1 MNVGKPLLILP
12 AFEEADRLPAVL
24 ADLRESGLAL
34 DVVVV
39 DDGSS
44 DATAEVAAAGGARV
58 VRHPFNLGY
67 GAALQ
72 TGYKLALASGAPVV
86 AQMDADGQHRA
97 DQLDALLAPVQRG
110 EADLVVG
117 SRFLEETAY
126 RMGPLKGFGR
136 RLFGLFGRCVGL
148 RVSDP
153 TSGFQ
158 AMNRRVLELYG
169 SDFFPTDFPDIDVLV
184 AAHRNGLRI
193 RECPVRMDPS
203 PRKSTLHSGLRPL
216 YYVYRTALAFWAAS
230 ARVHPNG
237 TR

>member
-1 MNVGKPLLILP
+1 MSAAQPLLIIP
-12 AFEEADRLPAVL
+12 ACNEASRLPAVL
-24 ADLRESGLAL
+24 EGLEAAGLDLE
-34 DVVVV
+34 VVVV

-44 DATAEVAAAGGARV
+44 DATAEVATAGGAEV
-58 VRHPFNLGY
+58 IRHPFNLGY

-72 TGYKLALASGAPVV
+72 TGYKYALARGAKVV

-97 DQLDALLAPVQRG
+97 DQLGRLLGPVQSG

-126 RMGPLKGFGR
+126 RMGPLKGLGR
-136 RLFGLFGRCVGL
+136 RLFGLFGRWVGL
-148 RVSDP
+148 RITDP

-169 SDFFPTDFPDIDVLV
+169 ADFFPTDFPDIDVLV
-184 AAHRNGLRI
+184 AAHRRGLRI
-193 RECPVRMDPS
+193 RECAVRMDPS
-203 PRKSTLHSGLRPL
+203 QRKSSLHSGLRPP
-216 YYVYRTALAFWAAS
+216 YYVYRTALAFWVAS
-230 ARVHPNG
+230 ARAHKNG